1 MLHHRR
7 LARHFGNNIWLARN
21 EIIECL
27 DDVDAGKFC
36 PRGIAAPG
44 PGERADDPHTAL
56 RSGRA
61 QRRHHILRHAA
72 AADEADCGHRGFST
86 IEESCPGLTRASI
99 FLRKMMDC
107 RVISAFTRVFRR
119 AVPGN
124 DEFGISPASRS
135 TFIVDSA
142 ACP

>member
-1 MLHHRR
+1 MEDIESVGDLVDDGSVKILRR
-7 LARHFGNNIWLARN
+7 
-21 EIIECL
+21 
-27 DDVDAGKFC
+27 D
-36 PRGIAAPG
+36 IAAPG